1 MIIIQNMVRIDKT
14 LNEPVYLQLSNG
26 IAGVI
31 QQGHLKPGTALPS
44 SRKLA
49 EFFDIHRKTVIAAF
63 DELQAMGWA
72 ESLPRKGLFVASTL
86 PVPKARAVEPAK
98 TTMAY
103 PEVTGYPVEVRQYS
117 FDHVYVPRK
126 ERLLF

>member
-14 LNEPVYLQLSNG
+14 LSEPVYLQWSNG
-26 IAGVI
+26 IAKVI

-72 ESLPRKGLFVASTL
+72 EALPRKGLFVAAPL
-86 PVPKARAVEPAK
+86 PVPKARAVVPAK
-98 TTMAY
+98 SGAY
-103 PEVTGYPVEVRQYS
+103 PETTAYPV
-117 FDHVYVPRK
+117 
-126 ERLLF
+126 